1 MKCYEWLSRSPFF
14 CLCALRQHFLRSSEN
29 TSYPHNDIS
38 RRNCQKWWAGCHG
51 VAAPSSTDQLHG
63 VLEQTDQSAFPCALL
78 VVIRVNSFIFISRFS
93 STRNVWYRYLSLFVT
108 RSLFLLC
115 VLVCLFVCFSVIPLR
130 PYWVLKKSILMNR
143 FGLVYSDHIWCA
155 SWDGF
160 GSLFSGHARV
170 TQFWRLGFAV
180 PCNGHTDNSVRMDWI
195 CLATQITQFWWINW
209 NCYCLV
215 TQFLWISWVCYSLV
229 TQTTQSLWINFVT
242 LWSHKLLNAGG
253 IHVAATS
260 DKTEVIRCNTRPLW
274 TACHTPYTISNS
286 LSSRFKLR

>member
-1 MKCYEWLSRSPFF
+1 
-14 CLCALRQHFLRSSEN
+14 
-29 TSYPHNDIS
+29 
-38 RRNCQKWWAGCHG
+38 
-51 VAAPSSTDQLHG
+51 
-63 VLEQTDQSAFPCALL
+63 
-78 VVIRVNSFIFISRFS
+78 
-93 STRNVWYRYLSLFVT
+93 
-108 RSLFLLC
+108 
-115 VLVCLFVCFSVIPLR
+115 
-130 PYWVLKKSILMNR
+130 MNR

-229 TQTTQSLWINFVT
+229 TQTTQFLWIEFVT
-242 LWSHKLLNAGG
+242 LWSHKLLSPYGLIEFVTLWSHRLLSPYGLILLLFGHTNYSMLVESTLLRQAIKRKWYDATHAPCELHVTRRIQYLTVWAAGLNC
-253 IHVAATS
+253 ANWPPNLAFNSYPTS
-260 DKTEVIRCNTRPLW
+260 R
-274 TACHTPYTISNS
+274 
-286 LSSRFKLR
+286 